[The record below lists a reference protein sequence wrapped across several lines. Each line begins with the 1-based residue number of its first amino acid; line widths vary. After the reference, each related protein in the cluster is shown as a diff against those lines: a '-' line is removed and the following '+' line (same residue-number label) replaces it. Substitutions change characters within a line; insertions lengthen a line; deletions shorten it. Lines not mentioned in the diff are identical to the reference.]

1 MAQVRDSRLQPQNDR
16 RGLGEPRLETPAPFN
31 YKMKGLG
38 GHAGSRS
45 RERAGVPNEPPLPV
59 ELGSE
64 VRVVVTPAGHGL
76 PGETHRLGLLL
87 QLYCPRGTY
96 LRDRQLDGKT
106 L

>member
-1 MAQVRDSRLQPQNDR
+1 MAQVGDSRLQPQNDR
-16 RGLGEPRLETPAPFN
+16 RGLGEPRLETPVPFN

-45 RERAGVPNEPPLPV
+45 REMAGVPDEPPLPV

-87 QLYCPRGTY
+87 QL
-96 LRDRQLDGKT
+96 
-106 L
+106 